1 MAKVQKK
8 YKTVPVFQRLRPANS
23 PAGPRRLRGP
33 VPHGARSNK
42 KSRFYQP
49 DVSNIINS
57 ISEQT
62 AAKKKIGGFLGRSAK
77 RIIIFIYNNKTA
89 CNFFRRKNTLKNF
102 TKSLYFSILSF
113 TFAKPL
119 RQCPSLPRRAAPFFS
134 EGVPVFR
141 RNTRQTTFRTGQTGE
156 IAAHDTRCPPVG
168 SIYFRRSV
176 AENVSPVDL
185 YKNKKL

>member
-8 YKTVPVFQRLRPANS
+8 YKTVPIFQRLRPANS

-42 KSRFYQP
+42 KAVFTNRRFR
-49 DVSNIINS
+49 
-57 ISEQT
+57 T
-62 AAKKKIGGFLGRSAK
+62 LFGGFLGRSAK

-134 EGVPVFR
+134 EDVPVFR
-141 RNTRQTTFRTGQTGE
+141 RHTRQPTFRTGQTGE
-156 IAAHDTRCPPVG
+156 TAAHDTRCHPIG
-168 SIYFRRSV
+168 SICFRRSL
-176 AENVSPVDL
+176 AENV
-185 YKNKKL
+185 

>member
-42 KSRFYQP
+42 KAVFTNRMFRTLLIRS
-49 DVSNIINS
+49 
-57 ISEQT
+57 
-62 AAKKKIGGFLGRSAK
+62 AKKKIGGFLGRSAK